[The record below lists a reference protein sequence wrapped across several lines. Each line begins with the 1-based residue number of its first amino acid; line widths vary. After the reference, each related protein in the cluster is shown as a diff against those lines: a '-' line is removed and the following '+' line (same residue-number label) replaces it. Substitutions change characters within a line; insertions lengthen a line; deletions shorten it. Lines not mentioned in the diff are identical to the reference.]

1 MKKNKSTASAFN
13 EMTHGM
19 QKYWKNKAEIE
30 EEERKNKPQL
40 RGFYKFIY
48 IYGWI
53 WFVLTAFYVFVLI
66 IAFIVGFIQGFFL

>member
-1 MKKNKSTASAFN
+1 MKKKTMNPID

-19 QKYWKNKAEIE
+19 KKYWENKAEIE

-53 WFVLTAFYVFVLI
+53 WFILTGVYVMFLI
-66 IAFIVGFIQGFFL
+66 IAFVVGFIQGFFL